1 MPPREPIDVLHFI
14 GSLGA
19 GGAERNL
26 CYLAPW
32 MAKSKLRYGICCLL
46 RKGELAAEIEA
57 LGLPVFDLGFRRRR
71 ALSTIWALRCLLRE
85 HRVMVIHTH
94 LFECGVLGRVAAWF
108 AGTPVRITH
117 EHGKTMWKKWYH
129 RLFERLA
136 IRGTDLR
143 IAVSADIRN
152 LRLAEEHTHP
162 AKIVVVGNAVEPSGF
177 DLPETVRGRMR
188 SELGLGSQIVV
199 GTVGRL
205 VEAKAYDFL
214 MEVAAIVCA
223 ARPDVRFV
231 LVGKGHLE
239 RDLLKLRDSLGLADR
254 VTFLGARSDIPEIL
268 SAVDIYVITSRREGL
283 PITLLEAM
291 MAAKPVIATSIG
303 GIPEVL
309 EDRGDGI
316 LVPSGDRQAMADA
329 ILALA
334 ADPGRRDALGRRARE
349 KAIARYSARA
359 ILETLEATYASILG
373 GKGRDWSRPGSAA
386 SGAGAGNHH

>member
-1 MPPREPIDVLHFI
+1 
-14 GSLGA
+14 
-19 GGAERNL
+19 
-26 CYLAPW
+26 
-32 MAKSKLRYGICCLL
+32 
-46 RKGELAAEIEA
+46 
-57 LGLPVFDLGFRRRR
+57 
-71 ALSTIWALRCLLRE
+71 
-85 HRVMVIHTH
+85 
-94 LFECGVLGRVAAWF
+94 
-108 AGTPVRITH
+108 
-117 EHGKTMWKKWYH
+117 
-129 RLFERLA
+129 
-136 IRGTDLR
+136 LR